1 MLRLDDLDNMERAEL
16 RVAWEDDI
24 GRPPPQRASENYMR
38 SVLAYRI
45 QERAGPRLSKATK
58 RELER
63 IARSLEKG
71 ETPKATPQL
80 KPGTKLMREWNG
92 IMHEVLVL
100 DDGFE
105 HRGKAYPS
113 LSAVAKEI
121 TGAHWSGPRFFGLT
135 SRGQKRQETSD
146 GD

>member
-1 MLRLDDLDNMERAEL
+1 MLTLDDLDNMAREEL
-16 RVAWEDDI
+16 RAAWEKDV
-24 GRPPPQRASENYMR
+24 GRPPLKRASENYMR

-45 QERAGPRLSKATK
+45 QERTGPGLSKATK

-80 KPGTKLMREWNG
+80 KAGTKLLREWNG

-100 DDGFE
+100 DDCFE
-105 HRGKAYPS
+105 HQGKAYSS

-121 TGAHWSGPRFFGLT
+121 TGGHWSGPRFFGLKT
-135 SRGQKRQETSD
+135 RGKGD
-146 GD
+146 GN

>member
-1 MLRLDDLDNMERAEL
+1 MLRRDDLDGL
-16 RVAWEDDI
+16 D
-24 GRPPPQRASENYMR
+24 RPAQRASENYMR

-80 KPGTKLMREWNG
+80 KAGTKLIREWNG
-92 IMHEVLVL
+92 VMHEVLIL

-105 HRGKAYPS
+105 HRDRTYAS
-113 LSAVAKEI
+113 LSAVAKQI

-135 SRGQKRQETSD
+135 SRSKND
-146 GD
+146 GG